1 MLCWIQIMN
10 WEISI
15 FLCIVNNLVKV
26 CFENDRSN
34 STVDMFAMVLMS
46 MLITL
51 SIWSMT
57 FQILVV
63 YT

>member
-1 MLCWIQIMN
+1 MLCLIQIMN

-15 FLCIVNNLVKV
+15 FLCIFNNLDKIY
-26 CFENDRSN
+26 FEKNRSN
-34 STVDMFAMVLMS
+34 STVDIFAMVLMS

-63 YT
+63 YI